1 MLIDKILG
9 KLKVKENKSG
19 DKDEN
24 LSQEN
29 KLANDIDTLSKEIKL
44 DANLAL
50 ELTQNFS
57 DFVSERLC
65 AEIKSHENALEKLHG
80 EAEKSGKIKLYEETV
95 KLEDLLKNS
104 EKLRLLLE
112 RKKTENI
119 VFSERVNAEII
130 LFSGMLTDDAVD
142 KSETEKKRQELREK
156 QIRRMQKGKFT
167 VRSGLMYL
175 EIIDIMSGLKL

>member
-9 KLKVKENKSG
+9 RFKIRENKS
-19 DKDEN
+19 DEKDEN
-24 LSQEN
+24 FSPEDKLSD
-29 KLANDIDTLSKEIKL
+29 DINALSKEIKL
-44 DANLAL
+44 DAKLAL

-57 DFVSERLC
+57 DFVNERLC

-95 KLEDLLKNS
+95 KLKDLLKNS
-104 EKLRLLLE
+104 EKLRLLLV

-119 VFSERVNAEII
+119 VFSDRVNAEII
-130 LFSGMLTDDAVD
+130 LFSEMLTDDEID
-142 KSETEKKRQELREK
+142 KSETDNKRQELREK